1 MNDDDKNRVTP
12 EELEDLEGEPLP
24 ERTQMSLIGY
34 PGPVPLTPGEIS
46 IPEHPD
52 EA

>member
-1 MNDDDKNRVTP
+1 MSDDDKKVTP

-34 PGPVPLTPGEIS
+34 PGPVPVPGEIS